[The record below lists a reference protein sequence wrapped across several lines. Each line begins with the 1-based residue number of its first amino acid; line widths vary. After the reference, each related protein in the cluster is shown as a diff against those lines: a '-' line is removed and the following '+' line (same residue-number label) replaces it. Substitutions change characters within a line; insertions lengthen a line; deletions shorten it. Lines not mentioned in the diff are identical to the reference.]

1 MARNAGKKQIGLYS
15 PASPEGRQKY
25 GQERQ
30 FSVNRG
36 NIKVKSGIYAWAG
49 WLAAALAFAL
59 APATQAQ
66 EALGQ
71 NDQIIHDVAR
81 MGKGEEIT
89 QIIKEN
95 PAMRDARTGLGSTPL
110 HMAATNPDTGALKA
124 LLAAGADVNAKDMDG
139 NTPLHMAAYS
149 NKFEH
154 SKLLLEAGADVNAVS
169 TGGRTPVAM
178 ARKSRAD
185 DVIGLI
191 SLWMLKG
198 CKAGE
203 KCIQAENSNLKKLMD

>member
-1 MARNAGKKQIGLYS
+1 MNSAIYS
-15 PASPEGRQKY
+15 
-25 GQERQ
+25 
-30 FSVNRG
+30 
-36 NIKVKSGIYAWAG
+36 WAG

-59 APATQAQ
+59 APAAQAQ

-81 MGKGEEIT
+81 MGKGEEIAR
-89 QIIKEN
+89 IIREN

-110 HMAATNPDTGALKA
+110 HMAATNPDVSALKA
-124 LLAAGADVNAKDMDG
+124 LLTAGADVNAKDVDG
-139 NTPLHMAAYS
+139 NTPLHMSAYS

-154 SKLLLEAGADVNAVS
+154 TKLLLEAGADVNAVS

-185 DVIGLI
+185 DVVGLI

-198 CKAGE
+198 CKAGG
-203 KCIQAENSNLKKLMD
+203 KCAQASNSDIKKLLD